1 MEQSKRN
8 RFSSR
13 PLLSAVLLTALV
25 LPLVAVAST
34 VKPLYVH
41 MNGLNDFL
49 PTVLF
54 VRPNQ
59 PVVFVNQDTGV
70 HNIHEYAPIGGAM
83 LKHIDEPAILGTPG
97 PGHTVH
103 TYTVRFKQLGAYYY
117 ICTVH
122 AHLVKVYQE
131 NAHKAFYLPSKRKA
145 VGGFGGSMAGV
156 IIVTREKALLKTNP
170 EIVHRRLLPK
180 FWGNGDVASGH

>member
-1 MEQSKRN
+1 MKRTV
-8 RFSSR
+8 RGSSSR
-13 PLLSAVLLTALV
+13 TLILPAFAAVLLA
-25 LPLVAVAST
+25 LPLVAMGST

-70 HNIHEYAPIGGAM
+70 HSIHGYAPIGGSL
-83 LKHIDEPAILGTPG
+83 LKDINEPAIVGTPG
-97 PGHTVH
+97 PGHAVH
-103 TYTVRFKQLGAYYY
+103 TYTVRFNHLGAYYY

-122 AHLVKVYQE
+122 AHLVKVYQA
-131 NAHKAFYLPSKRKA
+131 NAHTAYYLPSKRKA

-156 IIVTREKALLKTNP
+156 IIVTREQALLKANP
-170 EIVHRRLLPK
+170 PIVHHRLLPR
-180 FWGNGDVASGH
+180 FWGNGNISSGH